1 MGNKRRMWI
10 LGGAF
15 IGTSAFVYFL
25 FLAAWL
31 NFFLFIGLIVWV
43 RLLIGLVALT
53 SGGYNIREYFTNK
66 DATCKV
72 TANENRK
79 SIFDRLKKVT
89 QNQKFLFALG
99 GIILLAFAVNL
110 VELVCSAGLPA
121 VYTQVIALSDLPRW
135 EYYLLLLLYIF
146 VFMLDDMIVF
156 VVSMITLQITGLTTK
171 YTRYSFLIGGIL
183 MLVLGALLILKPEVL
198 MFG

>member
-1 MGNKRRMWI
+1 
-10 LGGAF
+10 
-15 IGTSAFVYFL
+15 
-25 FLAAWL
+25 
-31 NFFLFIGLIVWV
+31 
-43 RLLIGLVALT
+43 
-53 SGGYNIREYFTNK
+53 
-66 DATCKV
+66 
-72 TANENRK
+72 
-79 SIFDRLKKVT
+79 
-89 QNQKFLFALG
+89 
-99 GIILLAFAVNL
+99 
-110 VELVCSAGLPA
+110 
-121 VYTQVIALSDLPRW
+121 LSDLPRW